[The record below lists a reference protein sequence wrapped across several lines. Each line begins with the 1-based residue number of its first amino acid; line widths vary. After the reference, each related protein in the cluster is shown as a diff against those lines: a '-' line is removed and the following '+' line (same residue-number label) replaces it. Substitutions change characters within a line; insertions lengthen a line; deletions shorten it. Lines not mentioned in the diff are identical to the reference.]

1 MKDLYL
7 KLKEKLAAA
16 DTLHV
21 WLSYVLTMLFAV
33 GFKLIGMCDPL
44 GMILLPP
51 VCAFIVGVFV
61 ESFDGYF
68 GTKQLDE
75 TGVLGNIFSTK
86 DLLRDAIGCLM
97 AMATIAGLI
106 L

>member
-1 MKDLYL
+1 MNLYQRL
-7 KLKEKLAAA
+7 KGWLANQNM
-16 DTLHV
+16 LHIWMTYFIANV
-21 WLSYVLTMLFAV
+21 FACI
-33 GFKLIGMCDPL
+33 FKLIGAVDPL
-44 GMILLPP
+44 MYIILAPL
-51 VCAFIVGVFV
+51 CAFIVGVFV

-75 TGVLGNIFSTK
+75 TGIEGNSFSTK